1 MIVTKILVER
11 LALLAPKIV
20 SSNQRGFILGRT
32 IFYCICTALEAANL
46 LRGNVA
52 IKIDIKKAFDT
63 LHCDFLMDVLE
74 AFGFHQKFSS

>member
-20 SSNQRGFILGRT
+20 SSNQRGFILT
-32 IFYCICTALEAANL
+32 
-46 LRGNVA
+46 